1 MSKRKKIK
9 EGVSS
14 SKIVFR
20 VFENLRMEEIKTLP
34 LEKKK
39 TATENAANLKTV
51 LNEIAVQTSTS
62 NKVR

>member
-1 MSKRKKIK
+1 
-9 EGVSS
+9 
-14 SKIVFR
+14 
-20 VFENLRMEEIKTLP
+20 MEEIKTLP